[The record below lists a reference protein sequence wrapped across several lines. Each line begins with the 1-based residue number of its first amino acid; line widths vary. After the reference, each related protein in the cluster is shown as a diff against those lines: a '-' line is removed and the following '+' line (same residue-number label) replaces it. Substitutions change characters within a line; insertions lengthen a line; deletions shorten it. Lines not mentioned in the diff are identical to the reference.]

1 MTSIL
6 KLRGAPALS
15 SSRQERL
22 SRAVGEVLPKLAGL
36 AAEHWYFV
44 EVSAPLDA
52 EETARL
58 VDLLELMTEKETC
71 DEKLAAKMDEW
82 EAVAAEL
89 EAMQ

>member
-22 SRAVGEVLPKLAGL
+22 SRAVGEVLPRFTGL

-44 EVSAPLDA
+44 EVSAPLNT

-58 VDLLELMTEKETC
+58 V
-71 DEKLAAKMDEW
+71 
-82 EAVAAEL
+82 EAGGWPDAVLHPPADTPLPSPDAPGG
-89 EAMQ
+89 